1 MGVDTIA
8 KLMPPRRRLM
18 GAILGGLVAGFVLAV
33 WLVVGE
39 VVTRTPSQLTMME
52 RQIAAWFDGATPIDA
67 PMIKFAEEYVG
78 IAGHLALSA
87 VVAAVYPFVW
97 RRDRSVVLNGL
108 LFGAGFFIA
117 AHAVIGPL
125 LRLTPG
131 MWNFSLAVF
140 VQGCIINGFFGL
152 CTAFFAHQFDVGG
165 AARVITAGS
174 DAQESGAFSTH

>member
-1 MGVDTIA
+1 MSADAIA

-52 RQIAAWFDGATPIDA
+52 RQIAGWFDGATPIDA
-67 PMIKFAEEYVG
+67 PMITFAEEYSG
-78 IAGHLALSA
+78 IAGHLVLSA
-87 VVAAVYPFVW
+87 IIAAVYPFVW
-97 RRDRSVVLNGL
+97 RRDRSVALNGL
-108 LFGAGFFIA
+108 LFGAALFIA
-117 AHAVIGPL
+117 AHAIVGQL

-131 MWNFSLAVF
+131 MWNFPLSVF

-152 CTAFFAHQFDVGG
+152 CTAYFAHQFDVGG
-165 AARVITAGS
+165 ASRVNTGTDARKT
-174 DAQESGAFSTH
+174 GALATQ